1 MSELNSIYFVENEYT
16 MSDFAEIYLNGES
29 ISEKVDKV
37 VVTFIDNDKYGIKG
51 YKKDKYVELSPNGAY
66 GSTVGYEYSY
76 FPTEHGRLIYEN
88 KY

>member
-16 MSDFAEIYLNGES
+16 ISDFAEIYLNDEN

-37 VVTFIDNDKYGIKG
+37 VVTFIANDKYGIKG
-51 YKKDKYVELSPNGAY
+51 YKNDKHVELLPNGVYAR
-66 GSTVGYEYSY
+66 TVGYANSY
-76 FPTEHGRLIYEN
+76 FPTEKSGLIYEI